1 MRPSTSR
8 RRSRNSRSSSA
19 STELAGKADRLARV
33 ARIRGLQK
41 QRALAEEGKAAAD
54 LDQLRQMRNR
64 IETLRHSYTPVAD
77 DAAAFALKSMAHQYD
92 RLGKA
97 LANTLDRAARAEVR
111 LEDARQ
117 VTLSAHRRKRA
128 AEELADRAEAA
139 EAREAEAR
147 LERAA
152 PPRRITRA

>member
-1 MRPSTSR
+1 M
-8 RRSRNSRSSSA
+8 
-19 STELAGKADRLARV
+19 AGKAERLARV

-41 QRALAEEGKAAAD
+41 QRALAEEAKAAAD

-77 DAAAFALKSMAHQYD
+77 EAEAFALKSMAHQYD

-97 LANTLDRAARAEVR
+97 LAATLDRAARAEVR

-128 AEELADRAEAA
+128 AEELAERAEAA
-139 EAREAEAR
+139 EARETEAR
-147 LERAA
+147 QERAA
-152 PPRRITRA
+152 PPRRVTRA